1 MASSGYYTMHLKNDI
16 MVFVCSI
23 QCIFFKPANQKSV
36 LFSLKNPCKERSKF
50 GREIKHIRNLDQIPN
65 PNNHKRKK
73 PQITWLFWVNLKPKH
88 QSICMRFSYLAK
100 NLQILHWVVLRLRES
115 PFSKEDFCNMYKI
128 FKKFY

>member
-16 MVFVCSI
+16 MVFVRSI
-23 QCIFFKPANQKSV
+23 QCIFFKPANQKLV

-73 PQITWLFWVNLKPKH
+73 PQITWLFGLIQINCLLLK
-88 QSICMRFSYLAK
+88 
-100 NLQILHWVVLRLRES
+100 
-115 PFSKEDFCNMYKI
+115 
-128 FKKFY
+128 